1 MVWSEYEIEV
11 VNLKDANRFRQI
23 EAFLAEYEL
32 SFDDSVEYTIAV
44 RRSEEIVGTGSFS
57 GEILRN
63 IAVSEKEQ
71 GAGLTS
77 LILSSLMQEQ
87 ARRGRMHYFI
97 FTKPAKA
104 HLFTNLGFTEIAR
117 DELYTSLLET
127 GLGSIEKYCSA
138 VVQQASSIRGK
149 RAAVIVNC
157 NPFTKGHQALI
168 RKAAGENDGVVVFV
182 VSEDQ
187 SLFPF
192 ADRIKLVREGVADLT
207 NVVVVPS
214 GKYMV
219 SSATFPTYFTREEEQ
234 VIAQTRLDVNL
245 FATQIAR
252 RIGITKRYIGEE
264 PECPVTNAYNKAML
278 DILPQ
283 YGIEISVIKRIE
295 IDGEVISASK
305 VRDLIRLNKWEE
317 IKKIVPDT
325 TYSYLV
331 APETKLVLEKIRH
344 SHSRH

>member
-1 MVWSEYEIEV
+1 MWSEYQIEV
-11 VNLKDANRFRQI
+11 VNLKYANQFRQI
-23 EAFLAEYEL
+23 EAFLAEHKL

-44 RRSEEIVGTGSFS
+44 CRSEQLVGTGSFS
-57 GEILRN
+57 GEVLRN
-63 IAVSEKEQ
+63 IAISEKEQ
-71 GAGLTS
+71 GTGLTS

-104 HLFTNLGFTEIAR
+104 YLFVNLGFTEIVR
-117 DELYTSLLET
+117 DEPYTSLLET
-127 GLGSIEKYCSA
+127 GLGSIEKYCSS
-138 VVQQASSIRGK
+138 VVQQASSLQGN

-168 RKAAGENDGVVVFV
+168 RKAAGENDGVIVFV

-192 ADRIKLVREGVADLT
+192 ADRIELVRAGVADLA

-219 SSATFPTYFTREEEQ
+219 STATFPTYFTRKEEQ
-234 VIAQTRLDVNL
+234 VIAQTRLDVTL

-252 RIGITKRYIGEE
+252 RIGITKRYMGEE
-264 PECPVTNAYNKAML
+264 PQCPVTNAYNKAMFE
-278 DILPQ
+278 ILPK
-283 YGIEISVIKRIE
+283 YGIEISVMKRIE
-295 IDGEVISASK
+295 VDGEVISASK
-305 VRDLIRLNKWEE
+305 VREMIRLDNWDK
-317 IKKIVPDT
+317 IKKMVPDT
-325 TYSYLV
+325 TYNYLV
-331 APETKLVLEKIRH
+331 APETKLVLEKIRQ